1 MMLHNLE
8 QYKRLSAALS
18 TIIKSRK
25 LMKVKL
31 SLKVMQAIA
40 KKLPKPPNL
49 FDLLCFKL
57 GLMAELRQLLSLITL
72 LY

>member
-8 QYKRLSAALS
+8 QYKLLFAALS
-18 TIIKSRK
+18 TIIKSRN

-31 SLKVMQAIA
+31 SLKAMQAIT
-40 KKLPKPPNL
+40 KKLPKLPSL
-49 FDLLCFKL
+49 FGLLRFRL